1 MIVKKIINKINFHKY
16 PIIVFIILSFIPFLW
31 FRGEPISFGDPGFFF
46 IFYHPN
52 YIIKKAFY
60 LILPTNLGTFPYLL
74 YFYPII
80 LTFSAIFFISGHNYL
95 ISQEIMFVLIM
106 FFSMLYFYLFCM
118 ELNIFER
125 NKKFSSTMAA
135 IFYLFNLFVLIYY
148 ITIFQFSFYL
158 LPFTSIF
165 LFILIRWLKT
175 KKFIYIVIMSLIISL
190 FSIGE
195 FEFPTY
201 VVIILLFLFIFMY
214 KTFETTNLKNI
225 KENIIYSGLILLII
239 FLINMWFILP
249 FLYNSFSEYYNVAK
263 FFPNFKEVY
272 SGNSYFT
279 NILEY
284 FSNCST
290 FINSGFLS
298 LMHFR
303 WVNNYHN
310 KIFIILGFL
319 ITLIILIPI
328 LTNFKKSAM
337 IIGIF
342 LLGIYFSIGA
352 KPPFSGIKIW
362 LFQHLPFTMLF
373 NENYAFNS
381 FFIVSASI
389 LFGYGIGIIYNTI
402 IKKMKYLYA
411 NIIIS
416 IVLLIFFGLYVFPL
430 WSNNIFNGYQFY
442 NRKKILF
449 SIKIPDYYNKAKK
462 YFKQKKVNYNI
473 LTLPLVSSESHYNWH
488 FGFEGNGPTFLLY
501 EHSSI
506 SNLMHDTFF
515 QDILINKFQNNG
527 YKKFINTA
535 SLFSVKY
542 IVLQN
547 DILEYRNY
555 YTLLNNHFNLKHISK
570 AELRIILNTSKGL
583 KLARKFG
590 KLDIYKISDKYFL
603 FKVWTPKRVIFVKH
617 ELKLHDLD
625 NYMVPIT
632 MQNSFKVR
640 TAVFAKLFS
649 QNRHS
654 ERIKNHELNNIADK
668 YSKQYSL
675 NNKTLYIPASNKTL
689 TISETVKKINTPT
702 VEFKEINPSK
712 YAVIVHNA
720 KASFPLIFNL
730 MYLAGWNV
738 YPQIYPKRTE
748 VNRSDNNYNHNDDA
762 GDISKQTNTDTYK
775 NITFTGNKFISKD
788 INGTVQNNNIP
799 NGHILQTLFEKP
811 MPTKYHFVADGYSNS
826 WWINLN
832 YIKKLG
838 PRYYKVNKNGTV
850 DFELIIDY
858 WPQRLLYIGL
868 IISGSSLFIIIA
880 YLIFDATRKRKNK
893 KDANIDNI
901 DNTKG

>member
-1 MIVKKIINKINFHKY
+1 MIFKKLINKINFHKY
-16 PIIVFIILSFIPFLW
+16 PVIVFITLSLIPFLW
-31 FRGEPISFGDPGFFF
+31 FHGEPISFGDPGFFF

-74 YFYPII
+74 YFYPMI
-80 LTFSAIFFISGHNYL
+80 LIFSAIFFISGHNYL
-95 ISQEIMFVLIM
+95 ISQEIIFALIV
-106 FFSMLYFYLFCM
+106 FFSMLFFYLFCM

-125 NKKFSSTMAA
+125 NKKFISTISS
-135 IFYLFNLFVLIYY
+135 IFYIFNLFVLIYY

-158 LPFTSIF
+158 LPFTSLFLYIF
-165 LFILIRWLKT
+165 IRWLNT
-175 KKFIYIVIMSLIISL
+175 KKFIYIVILSLIISL

-201 VVIILLFLFIFMY
+201 TVIVLLFLFVFIY
-214 KTFETTNLKNI
+214 KTFETTNLANI
-225 KENIIYSGLILLII
+225 KETIKYSGLILLII
-239 FLINMWFILP
+239 FLNNMWFILP
-249 FLYNSFSEYYNVAK
+249 FLYNSFLEYQHTAK
-263 FFPNFKEVY
+263 FFHNFKEVY

-290 FINSGFLS
+290 FVNSGFLS
-298 LMHFR
+298 LMHFQ
-303 WVNNYHN
+303 WVNVYHD
-310 KIFIILGFL
+310 KIFIVLGFL
-319 ITLIILIPI
+319 ITFIILIPVI
-328 LTNFKKSAM
+328 TNFKKSAM
-337 IIGIF
+337 IILLF

-389 LFGYGIGIIYNTI
+389 LFGYGIGIIYNNI

-416 IVLLIFFGLYVFPL
+416 IVLLIFLGLYIFPL
-430 WSNNIFNGYQFY
+430 WSNNIFKGYFLY
-442 NRKKILF
+442 YGKRVSF
-449 SIKIPDYYNKAKK
+449 SIKVPYYYNEIRN
-462 YFKQKKVNYNI
+462 YFRHNKNDYDI
-473 LTLPLVSSESHYNWH
+473 FTLPLNSSKNIYNWH
-488 FGFEGNGPTFLLY
+488 SGFIGNGPTFLLY
-501 EHSSI
+501 EHSDI
-506 SNLMHDTFF
+506 SNLMHDTFP
-515 QDILINKFQNNG
+515 QDILINKFQNNR
-527 YKKFINTA
+527 YKKIINVV
-535 SLFSVKY
+535 SLFSIKY

-547 DILEYRNY
+547 DILEYHTY
-555 YTLLNNHFNLKHISK
+555 YTLLKNHFYLKHISK
-570 AELRIILNTSKGL
+570 VELRVILNTSKGL
-583 KLARKFG
+583 RLVRNFG
-590 KLDIYKISDKYFL
+590 NLHIYKVSNKYFL
-603 FKVWTPKRVIFVKH
+603 FKVWTPKRVIFVNH

-625 NYMVPIT
+625 NYMVPIV
-632 MQNSFKVR
+632 MQNNFKVR

-649 QNRHS
+649 QNKHS
-654 ERIKNHELNNIADK
+654 ERIKNYELNNIADK

-675 NNKTLYIPASNKTL
+675 TNKILDIPVSNKIL
-689 TISETVKKINTPT
+689 KIAETVKKINTPT

-738 YPQIYPKRTE
+738 YPQIYSKRTE
-748 VNRSDNNYNHNDDA
+748 VNHSENNYNHNNNA
-762 GDISKQTNTDTYK
+762 GYISKRTNTDTYK
-775 NITFTGNKFISKD
+775 NITFAGNKFISKD

-799 NGHILQTLFEKP
+799 DGHILQTLFEKP
-811 MPTKYHFVADGYSNS
+811 LPAKYHFVADGYSNS

-838 PRYYKVNKNGTV
+838 PQYYKINKNGSIN
-850 DFELIIDY
+850 FELIIDY
-858 WPQRLLYIGL
+858 WPQRLLYIGI
-868 IISGSSLFIIIA
+868 IISGLTVILFVL
-880 YLIFDATRKRKNK
+880 YLIYDALKKRK
-893 KDANIDNI
+893 
-901 DNTKG
+901 TK